1 MCAAEVT
8 TREHAPPR
16 SFFPSGFRDGLVTVP
31 SCPKHNNDNS
41 ADVEYV
47 RNVIVGAYPVNEV
60 GLSLLPKTQR
70 SFDRSPGLFVQTYR
84 ESSPVMTPEGQS
96 VIFRLDMARFDSV
109 MTAIACALYYKDEG
123 KQYDGNWGIFSPSLC
138 SSKALLSGGIDD
150 WEPFRKAM
158 VMVTFSPLPT
168 PQPRVFKY
176 SAWKE
181 GDSKL
186 IYEFEFYE
194 GFVVNA
200 LALPAGHNPSA
211 GLGGVRAE
219 E

>member
-1 MCAAEVT
+1 MPDCCYMCAADAT

-31 SCPKHNNDNS
+31 SCPGHNNDNS

-60 GLSLLPKTQR
+60 GLSLLTKAQR
-70 SFDRSPGLFVQTYR
+70 SFDRSPALFVQTYR
-84 ESSPVMTPEGQS
+84 ESWPVLTPEGQS
-96 VIFRLDMARFDSV
+96 AISRLDMARFDSV
-109 MTAIACALYYKDEG
+109 MAAIARALYYKDEG
-123 KQYDGNWGIFSPSLC
+123 KQYYGKWGIFSPSLY

-150 WEPFRKAM
+150 WERFRKTLT
-158 VMVTFSPLPT
+158 MVTFSPLPT

-176 SAWKE
+176 WVWREA
-181 GDSKL
+181 DSKL
-186 IYEFEFYE
+186 VYKFEFYE

-200 LALPAGHNPSA
+200 LALPAA
-211 GLGGVRAE
+211 
-219 E
+219 